1 MNAQRSHSA
10 HESDAY
16 DAALL
21 AAIAD
26 WRAEATRV
34 TGPNRDRLAAIKA
47 VILSLAAIVRPERAA
62 LLLTEVEG
70 APSLIPARS
79 RGGPIYDNIVQF
91 LPKQHEW
98 DIPQAKAELDRRG
111 VQAEKKDVQNVFGYL
126 ARDGRV
132 RRVGRGRYLVNGAL
146 LITSDEIGG
155 EPTRCEDD

>member
-1 MNAQRSHSA
+1 MNVQLAPLA

-16 DAALL
+16 EAALI

-26 WRAEATRV
+26 WRAETNRV
-34 TGPNRDRLAAIKA
+34 TGANRDRLMAIKA

-62 LLLTEVEG
+62 LLLTEVES
-70 APSLIPARS
+70 AASLIPARS

-91 LPKQHEW
+91 LPKQREW
-98 DIPQAKAELDRRG
+98 DIRQAKAELDSRG

-132 RRVGRGRYLVNGAL
+132 RRVGRGRYLVNGTL
-146 LITSDEIGG
+146 LITSDDLGG